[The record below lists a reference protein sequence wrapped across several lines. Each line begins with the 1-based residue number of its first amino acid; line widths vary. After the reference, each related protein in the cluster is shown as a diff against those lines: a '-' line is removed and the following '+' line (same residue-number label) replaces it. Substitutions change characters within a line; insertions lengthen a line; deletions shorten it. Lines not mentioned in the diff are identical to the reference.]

1 MDQELEA
8 LGERVERMLA
18 LVRRLSDEN
27 ARLAARLAEC
37 QDSNRQLEQR
47 ISDARAR
54 VEAALS
60 RLPAAAESDAQQA

>member
-27 ARLAARLAEC
+27 ARLAAQLAEC